1 MRISNIVAA
10 AAAIHN
16 MMSWSSQVA
25 AAPFSSA
32 NTAMID
38 LLVPLSQSAPNTNL
52 FPKIQHPYPPEYA
65 DPRSDNVV
73 PTNSWISNL
82 FYHSVE
88 HLAPTTPDPYTLRI
102 FDGYGGNPGLSIR
115 QPSNKVYDNIHIFI
129 INVDDSLYVG
139 IWIVSTD
146 E

>member
-1 MRISNIVAA
+1 MRIINIVAA
-10 AAAIHN
+10 AATIHN
-16 MMSWSSQVA
+16 IMSWSPQVA

-32 NTAMID
+32 NTAMMD
-38 LLVPLSQSAPNTNL
+38 LLVPLSQSSPNTNL

-65 DPRSDNVV
+65 DPRSNNVV

-115 QPSNKVYDNIHIFI
+115 QPSKKVMKAFTLLFIHT
-129 INVDDSLYVG
+129 DSF
-139 IWIVSTD
+139 
-146 E
+146 